1 MAFEKSPSLEEF
13 EDGIPQKLS
22 DPSAR
27 RKRIRMLALL
37 VIGLLLVF
45 LAISFAQSDASAL
58 LAGKG
63 SVSGRALDDNGQ
75 PFQGYAFIVG
85 TDIEGVTAEDG
96 TFLVDGVPA
105 GTRTLVLANEYTG
118 YEFPIVVT
126 AGETVDIGDI
136 QFTTTAIPEE

>member
-27 RKRIRMLALL
+27 RKRVRMLVLL
-37 VIGLLLVF
+37 VVIFLLFL

-63 SVSGRALDDNGQ
+63 SLSGQALDDNRQ
-75 PFQGYAFIVG
+75 PFQGYIYILG
-85 TDIEGVTAEDG
+85 TEIETVTDAEG
-96 TFLVDGVPA
+96 YFLVESVPA
-105 GTRTLVLANEYTG
+105 GTRTLILANEYAG
-118 YEFPIVVT
+118 YEFPVLVV
-126 AGETVDIGDI
+126 AGETVDIGMI
-136 QFTTTAIPEE
+136 QFITTATPEE